1 LQPDITVEKGRFM
14 PILRFAWTA
23 VLMLSVSCAEP
34 LPPASSD
41 IQGYPVSLSYA
52 AAPVMLGSS
61 QPSEADLA
69 AYVQQQV
76 RVWGDRPQ
84 SPELLASAI
93 HTLAMDF
100 DLDARILTGMIAQ
113 ESAFDAR
120 AVSPTGAVG
129 LTQLTVSGINEFLD
143 QSGVVYEHLGKRI
156 YAGSGTDYFQDAI
169 QKHWTS
175 FPVGKSLVDF
185 TARTEWARSCK
196 KRIFSQPDQY
206 GAQIIA
212 GTTILKA
219 AIAYVCAQNSR
230 CTPTTMGNPEWIRA
244 GLERYN
250 GDKTLRPDGELT
262 KEHYARKIMEAVM
275 GMNF

>member
-1 LQPDITVEKGRFM
+1 M
-14 PILRFAWTA
+14 LRCAWTA
-23 VLMLSVSCAEP
+23 VLMLCVSCADP

-41 IQGYPVSLSYA
+41 LSGYPVSLAYA
-52 AAPVMLGSS
+52 KAPVMLASS
-61 QPSEADLA
+61 QPDEEELA
-69 AYVQQQV
+69 AYIRRKVPA
-76 RVWGDRPQ
+76 WGNRPQ

-93 HTLAMDF
+93 RSLATDF
-100 DLDARILTGMIAQ
+100 DLDARILTAMIAQ

-129 LTQLTVSGINEFLD
+129 LTQLTISGINEFLD
-143 QSGVVYEHLGKRI
+143 QSGVVYEHLGNRV

-175 FPVGKSLVDF
+175 FPVGKPLANF

-196 KRIFSQPDQY
+196 DRIFSQPDQY

-212 GTTILKA
+212 GATILKA

-230 CTPTTMGNPEWIRA
+230 CTPETMGHQEWVRA

-250 GDKTLRPDGELT
+250 GDNTPRADGELT
-262 KEHYARKIMEAVM
+262 KVHYARQIMTAVM